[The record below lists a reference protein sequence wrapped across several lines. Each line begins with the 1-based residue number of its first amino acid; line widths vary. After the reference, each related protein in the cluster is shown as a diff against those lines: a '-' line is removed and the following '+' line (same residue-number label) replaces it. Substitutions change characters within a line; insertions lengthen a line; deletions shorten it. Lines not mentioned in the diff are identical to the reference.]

1 MPRLYP
7 DEQQEGKATQADG
20 SSTGRVA
27 QSHLHTHSHELNPLP
42 SSLPPCDDFLK
53 TCEESQAMKTDK
65 PDYIDS
71 TLDIGLSAL
80 VCTGDLG

>member
-27 QSHLHTHSHELNPLP
+27 QSHLHSCSHELNPLP
-42 SSLPPCDDFLK
+42 SSLPLCDDFLK
-53 TCEESQAMKTDK
+53 TCEESHATKTNE
-65 PDYIDS
+65 PGYIDS
-71 TLDIGLSAL
+71 TLYTGLSAL
-80 VCTGDLG
+80 VRTGDLG